1 VVAERFHWVVCEAIL
16 AAGALRRAVPDDPR
30 FATFYDSWWHVAD
43 QHFVDR
49 ERGSWWHE
57 LSPDLVPS
65 ATTWRGKPDV
75 YHAFN
80 ACVLGDPVAR

>member
-1 VVAERFHWVVCEAIL
+1 M
-16 AAGALRRAVPDDPR
+16 AAGALPRRTPRAVRTLYDAWWR
-30 FATFYDSWWHVAD
+30 FAD

-49 ERGSWWHE
+49 EAARGGTS
-57 LSPDLVPS
+57 SPDLVPS

-80 ACVLGDPVAR
+80 ARRRATRPR